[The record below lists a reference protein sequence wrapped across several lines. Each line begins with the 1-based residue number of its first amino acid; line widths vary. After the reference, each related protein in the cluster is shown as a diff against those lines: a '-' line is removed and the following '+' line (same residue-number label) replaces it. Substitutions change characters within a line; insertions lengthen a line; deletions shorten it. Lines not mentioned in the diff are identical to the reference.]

1 MWTEEEDRLLAEGQ
15 AVFGNR
21 WSEVCKSIPG
31 KNGQQCAQRWRHR
44 VNPEIKK
51 EKWSREEDEALT
63 RLVNQYGNS
72 WAKIARNIP
81 GRTDQQCMGR
91 WKRHLDPTIRRAKW
105 SQEEVMRLCALA
117 AVFHNSWS
125 SISRQMKG
133 RTPQQC
139 RTRYHNLRKL
149 GFVKKMAQEI
159 AKIDVALILQES
171 DEGEEG
177 ILREDDD
184 DDYYEDEDEEQDAGE
199 EDIKS
204 IVQVMRKSNKRKQRS
219 SDCALESRTST
230 ERRKRGRPSKS
241 QHDGVGMVRGVQ
253 RRRNPAAS
261 WRKEQCVAY
270 PAEEFAFL
278 QTAQKS
284 ENKKRR
290 SSKSWSYRRLDFK
303 HIIAIWEGLEV
314 KEHQQMHGKVQFMR
328 VREGEEN
335 LQPGGDGFIF
345 GSASKMY
352 VSPGIQDHDEGI
364 MLPIDN
370 TLACSSPFTNSNV
383 KHYHASSQH
392 HQAIGQYEAPHS
404 NVAQYHTAVEA
415 TPPKPRSKRQIIE
428 YHRNTSP
435 CLRAGFAPDLDMDL
449 VHEVHGS
456 KTPLSALRHA
466 PKGGLC
472 SPALADLLQSPP
484 LSYEFSNSKHGA
496 MQGLISSPANSRPPQ
511 FWNASHVTP
520 SRDASRVVRCLDA
533 DIEWVSGESYDALN
547 TDYSSQNTS
556 EDFQMNQEGPFASK
570 KYAFNTQLR
579 TPAAVGT
586 GALMVPDSTPA
597 PHSVMMRN
605 RNVDEMYVQRRRED
619 FSHYVSLD
627 DAPQIPGS
635 NCHLVAVGPAIDAVR
650 GGSLQDNSFQTVDL
664 AATKN
669 DMKARSRRLSSAHVR
684 MSLHALLENA

>member
-51 EKWSREEDEALT
+51 EKWSKEEDEALT

-149 GFVKKMAQEI
+149 GFVKKMAEEI
-159 AKIDVALILQES
+159 AKIDVASILQES
-171 DEGEEG
+171 EEGDEGTMG
-177 ILREDDD
+177 EDDC
-184 DDYYEDEDEEQDAGE
+184 E
-199 EDIKS
+199 EDYEEEEEEEAEECKKNAAL
-204 IVQVMRKSNKRKQRS
+204 VTNKSNKRKHMS
-219 SDCALESRTST
+219 LDVGLESRLYTG
-230 ERRKRGRPSKS
+230 RRKRGRPTKG
-241 QHDGVGMVRGVQ
+241 QHDSTRGDQ
-253 RRRNPAAS
+253 RRRNPVAIKNS
-261 WRKEQCVAY
+261 NDEECVAY
-270 PAEEFAFL
+270 PFEEFAFL

-284 ENKKRR
+284 ENRKRR
-290 SSKSWSYRRLDFK
+290 SSKSRSYRRLDFK
-303 HIIAIWEGLEV
+303 NIIAIWEGIEV
-314 KEHQQMHGKVQFMR
+314 KEHRQMHGKIQFPMR
-328 VREGEEN
+328 VRGEEEN
-335 LQPGGDGFIF
+335 LQPGRDGFVF
-345 GSASKMY
+345 GSASKMFM
-352 VSPGIQDHDEGI
+352 SPGIQDQDDGI

-370 TLACSSPFTNSNV
+370 TLTCSSPFTNSNV
-383 KHYHASSQH
+383 KYYYGSSH
-392 HQAIGQYEAPHS
+392 HQSAGGAFEPAH
-404 NVAQYHTAVEA
+404 NRVAEYHNAVEA

-428 YHRNTSP
+428 YHKNTSP
-435 CLRAGFAPDLDMDL
+435 CLRAAFAQELDMDL

-484 LSYEFSNSKHGA
+484 MTYNFSNSKHGA
-496 MQGLISSPANSRPPQ
+496 MQGLISSPANIRPPQ
-511 FWNASHVTP
+511 FWNASQVTP
-520 SRDASRVVRCLDA
+520 SRDTSRVVRCLDA
-533 DIEWVSGESYDALN
+533 DIEWASGESLETLN
-547 TDYSSQNTS
+547 TDYSSQNAS
-556 EDFQMNQEGPFASK
+556 EDLQTNQEGPFPSK
-570 KYAFNTQLR
+570 TYAFNTQLR

-597 PHSVMMRN
+597 PHSVMMRSQ
-605 RNVDEMYVQRRRED
+605 NVEGMYVQRRKED
-619 FSHYVSLD
+619 FSHYVSFD
-627 DAPQIPGS
+627 DVQQIAGS
-635 NCHLVAVGPAIDAVR
+635 SCHLVAMGPANDAVR
-650 GGSLQDNSFQTVDL
+650 DGPIQNNSLHAFDQ
-664 AATKN
+664 AAIKN
-669 DMKARSRRLSSAHVR
+669 DIKARSRRLSSANVR